1 MNRAFGWMSDTRP
14 INGCEDYTVYLLPV
28 SCGYR
33 TMEAGDPAGY
43 AMDRPGGRLDYQ
55 LLYIQSGSVHF
66 TINGNEMTASAGD
79 MVLIRPHVAH
89 GSRYD
94 PAQRCLVSWLHCTGS
109 AMRTLAEPAFDED
122 QPILHVGASKHLDG
136 YFQAIT
142 VEMQRKDAEYAGMV
156 TALALQLIYYM
167 LRKRTQHTEVALRR
181 RDERIDES
189 VSLMYQH
196 CSQQW
201 TNEQLAAQANLSTSR
216 YIHLFTEIHHTS
228 PLKFLNNIRMN
239 MARELLSTC
248 KLGVSEVAAMCGFQS
263 PQYFCRMFRK
273 ATGMTPTQYRD
284 QDAGDDS

>member
-1 MNRAFGWMSDTRP
+1 
-14 INGCEDYTVYLLPV
+14 
-28 SCGYR
+28 
-33 TMEAGDPAGY
+33 
-43 AMDRPGGRLDYQ
+43 
-55 LLYIQSGSVHF
+55 
-66 TINGNEMTASAGD
+66 
-79 MVLIRPHVAH
+79 
-89 GSRYD
+89 
-94 PAQRCLVSWLHCTGS
+94 
-109 AMRTLAEPAFDED
+109 
-122 QPILHVGASKHLDG
+122 
-136 YFQAIT
+136 
-142 VEMQRKDAEYAGMV
+142 MQRKDAEYAGMV

-181 RDERIDES
+181 RDGRIDES

-239 MARELLSTC
+239 MARGLLSTC

>member
-1 MNRAFGWMSDTRP
+1 MQEVKRK
-14 INGCEDYTVYLLPV
+14 L
-28 SCGYR
+28 
-33 TMEAGDPAGY
+33 
-43 AMDRPGGRLDYQ
+43 
-55 LLYIQSGSVHF
+55 
-66 TINGNEMTASAGD
+66 
-79 MVLIRPHVAH
+79 
-89 GSRYD
+89 GSRKFW
-94 PAQRCLVSWLHCTGS
+94 ACLLGVAVGLG
-109 AMRTLAEPAFDED
+109 AVFGLDE
-122 QPILHVGASKHLDG
+122 GAVTD
-136 YFQAIT
+136 
-142 VEMQRKDAEYAGMV
+142 VAGMV

-216 YIHLFTEIHHTS
+216 YIQLFTEIHHTS

>member
-1 MNRAFGWMSDTRP
+1 
-14 INGCEDYTVYLLPV
+14 
-28 SCGYR
+28 
-33 TMEAGDPAGY
+33 
-43 AMDRPGGRLDYQ
+43 
-55 LLYIQSGSVHF
+55 
-66 TINGNEMTASAGD
+66 
-79 MVLIRPHVAH
+79 
-89 GSRYD
+89 
-94 PAQRCLVSWLHCTGS
+94 
-109 AMRTLAEPAFDED
+109 
-122 QPILHVGASKHLDG
+122 
-136 YFQAIT
+136 
-142 VEMQRKDAEYAGMV
+142 
-156 TALALQLIYYM
+156 
-167 LRKRTQHTEVALRR
+167 
-181 RDERIDES
+181 
-189 VSLMYQH
+189 MYQH